1 MAGVLISVR
10 DTAFPKV
17 KRAWL
22 IGSFLLVTSI
32 LHAGDG
38 HGWLHPELAS
48 STYLTPYT
56 ELSGWNPSV
65 SILSCVSAAF
75 NAGGKLEAGLG
86 YDIIDQNLVNCELVW
101 RPLGWL
107 HVRAGIQ
114 RAIYLY
120 ETTCS
125 PRYLEAVGYSQ
136 SALYLGGY
144 SRDLSGKN
152 SRSRDCG
159 ITLEGVLL
167 EQDNLPVLSYSFGIF
182 NGNGY
187 RFRDDNRAKDMAG
200 RIVFQPLKGLKLSLS
215 GMRGFTGEDGALA
228 HRDRLSAACWYDG
241 PRFFFRAENIFGRTG
256 DQLSN
261 GFFVL
266 GGYWL
271 DGTKALS
278 ARLDRFRTDLSDS
291 NSSITRLECCFTHM
305 LLRKDISYRIQYT
318 HECMA
323 AEPGKDIL
331 SFCLILRLSAK
342 I

>member
-1 MAGVLISVR
+1 MAGVLVSVR
-10 DTAFPKV
+10 DTAFPQV

-22 IGSFLLVTSI
+22 IGSLLLVASI

-65 SILSCVSAAF
+65 HILSAITAMF

-86 YDIIDQNLVNCELVW
+86 YDIIDKNLVNCELVW
-101 RPLGWL
+101 RPLSWL
-107 HVRAGIQ
+107 NVRAGIQ
-114 RAIYLY
+114 RSIYLY
-120 ETTCS
+120 ETTYS
-125 PRYLEAVGYSQ
+125 PRFLEAVGYSQ

-159 ITLEGVLL
+159 ITLEGAVS
-167 EQDNLPVLSYSFGIF
+167 ERFSYAVGVF

-187 RFRDDNRAKDMAG
+187 SFKDDNQAKDIAA
-200 RIVFQPLKGLKLSLS
+200 RFILKPADGLKLSLA
-215 GMRGFTGEDGALA
+215 GMKGWISNGEGLS
-228 HRDRLSAACWYDG
+228 HRDRISTAAWYDG
-241 PRFFFRAENIFGRTG
+241 PRFFARAENIFGRTG
-256 DQLSN
+256 TLQSDGIFL
-261 GFFVL
+261 L
-266 GGYWL
+266 AGYWIN
-271 DGTKALS
+271 DRMALS
-278 ARLDRFRTDLSDS
+278 ARYDRFQEDLSQG
-291 NSSITRLECCFTHM
+291 NTARTNLECCFTHM

-318 HECMA
+318 HTF
-323 AEPGKDIL
+323 L
-331 SFCLILRLSAK
+331 SSSSDRNLLSVCLILRLSSR

>member
-1 MAGVLISVR
+1 MAGVLVSVR
-10 DTAFPKV
+10 DTAFPQV

-22 IGSFLLVTSI
+22 IGSLLLVASI

-48 STYLTPYT
+48 SIYLTPYT

-65 SILSCVSAAF
+65 STLSCISAAF

-114 RAIYLY
+114 RSIYLY
-120 ETTCS
+120 ETTYS

-159 ITLEGVLL
+159 ITLEGAVS
-167 EQDNLPVLSYSFGIF
+167 ERFSYAVGVF

-187 RFRDDNRAKDMAG
+187 SFKDDNQAKDIAA
-200 RIVFQPLKGLKLSLS
+200 RFVYKPVNGLILSLA
-215 GMRGFTGEDGALA
+215 GMKGWISNGEGLS
-228 HRDRLSAACWYDG
+228 HRDRISTAAWYDG
-241 PRFFFRAENIFGRTG
+241 PRFFARAENIFGRTG
-256 DQLSN
+256 TLQSDGIFL
-261 GFFVL
+261 L
-266 GGYWL
+266 AGYWIN
-271 DGTKALS
+271 DRMALS
-278 ARLDRFRTDLSDS
+278 ARYDRFQEDLSQG
-291 NSSITRLECCFTHM
+291 NTARTNLECCFSHM

-318 HECMA
+318 HTFLSSSSDRNLLSVCM
-323 AEPGKDIL
+323 
-331 SFCLILRLSAK
+331 ILRLSSR